1 MNVTSQ
7 NYYNNET
14 GLAPSKHNSKQT
26 VCFNNATESQSNA
39 TGRHNS
45 SFSYIIKLYP
55 TGEIVLVLASRNS
68 QGKPPLSH
76 GKRLSTGVSSKGRS
90 KIRRAVAAR
99 VIAAPSKPLLLTLT
113 TQDILEDGLFNK
125 RLASFLAYAR
135 TIAVSTFKDYVRVI
149 DLQQRGTLHAH
160 LLLFERIPTDSFA
173 KLRHLWADKYEF
185 GGGAFDAKALKGN
198 SKLAVNY
205 LTHAAAYLS
214 RSHDDVRTGRNGK
227 PYVRTAF
234 KGNAYSISTSLMK
247 GALPVEYDAL
257 TLTDSRVHGLAK
269 TLNWTNDGYAA
280 YRHFDSFA
288 DAKAHLA
295 TFGITA

>member
-1 MNVTSQ
+1 MNDISSGK
-7 NYYNNET
+7 NNCDSH
-14 GLAPSKHNSKQT
+14 LPSLKHDSKQT

-76 GKRLSTGVSSKGRS
+76 GKRLSTGVTSQGRV

-113 TQDILEDGLFNK
+113 TQDILEDGVFNK

-149 DLQQRGTLHAH
+149 DLQQRGTLHCH
-160 LLLFERIPTDSFA
+160 ILLFEYIPTSSFE
-173 KLRHLWADKYEF
+173 KLRHLWAEKYEF
-185 GGGAFDAKALKGN
+185 GGGSFDAKYLKGN
-198 SKLAVNY
+198 SNLAVNY
-205 LTHAAAYLS
+205 LSHAAAYLA
-214 RSHDDVRTGRNGK
+214 RDYDDVRIGRNGK
-227 PYVRTAF
+227 PYVRTVF

-257 TLTDSRVHGLAK
+257 TLTDSRMHNLAK

-280 YRHFDSFA
+280 YRHFESLSH
-288 DAKAHLA
+288 AKEHLA